1 MATNFLE
8 NYTISVVTDEII
20 EKTHQDWKQNCEPDL
35 FTVEYARLFDETL
48 PNSRENFFALTL
60 NNTGVIVA
68 FVELISSEG
77 GRKTK
82 LVRVTVQPSLLPL
95 EDHGNQKTLVE
106 LYFAAI
112 GHTFAT
118 AHLHGVS
125 EIKVYG
131 RTDHMLKILEG
142 TSSLLDQ
149 APMED
154 FTHILQSRWLTF
166 YAK

>member
-1 MATNFLE
+1 MVTEFLKD
-8 NYTISVVTDEII
+8 YTIHGVTDEII
-20 EKTHQDWKQNCEPDL
+20 ETTYQDWKQNCEPDL
-35 FTVEYARLFDETL
+35 FTVEYSRLFDETL
-48 PNSRENFFALTL
+48 PNSRDNFFALSL
-60 NNTGVIVA
+60 NNTGVIIA
-68 FVELISSEG
+68 FVELISTEG

-95 EDHGNQKTLVE
+95 EEHGNQKTLVE

-112 GHTFAT
+112 GHTFST
-118 AHLHGVS
+118 AHMHGVS

-131 RTDHMLKILEG
+131 RTDHMLRILEG

-149 APMED
+149 APMAD